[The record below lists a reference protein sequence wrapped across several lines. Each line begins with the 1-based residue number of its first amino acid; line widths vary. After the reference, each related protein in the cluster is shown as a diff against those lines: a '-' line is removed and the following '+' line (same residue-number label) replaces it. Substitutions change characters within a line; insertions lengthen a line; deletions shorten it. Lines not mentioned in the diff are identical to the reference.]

1 LFNDNFKKF
10 FNMEDDISVGYEEE
24 NDEDYCILE
33 DLLTNNNKV
42 RHLLT

>member
-1 LFNDNFKKF
+1 
-10 FNMEDDISVGYEEE
+10 MEDDISVGYEEE